1 MQIRK
6 YRLAKELTMAELA
19 NKLGVS
25 VPTVSRWESGED
37 FPSAARLP
45 ALADALDCSID
56 ELYARAPSGQ
66 NSA

>member
-19 NKLGVS
+19 KQLGVS
-25 VPTVSRWESGED
+25 VPTVSRWENGED
-37 FPSAARLP
+37 FPAAARLP
-45 ALADALDCSID
+45 ALADALGCSID
-56 ELYARAPSGQ
+56 ELYDRGPSGQ

>member
-19 NKLGVS
+19 KKLGVS
-25 VPTVSRWESGED
+25 VPTVSRWENGED
-37 FPSAARLP
+37 FPAAARLP

-56 ELYARAPSGQ
+56 ELYDRVPSGQ

>member
-6 YRLAKELTMAELA
+6 YWLAKELTMAELA
-19 NKLGVS
+19 KKLGVS

-37 FPSAARLP
+37 FPAAVRLP

-56 ELYARAPSGQ
+56 ELYDRVLPSRD
-66 NSA
+66 SA

>member
-19 NKLGVS
+19 KKLGVS

-37 FPSAARLP
+37 FPAAARLP

-56 ELYARAPSGQ
+56 ELYDRALPSRD
-66 NSA
+66 SA